1 MELGD
6 SSRAEEEASY
16 QLTVTALLVLMGIY
30 ALLAIPLRSYVQPL
44 IIMSVVPF
52 GLIGAI
58 LGHAL
63 LGKTVS
69 MVSIMGF
76 IALTGVVVNDSLIMV
91 DFVNRK
97 LKEGI
102 DHATASME
110 AGAERFRAIVLTS
123 LTTFF
128 GLIPILFETSTQ
140 AQMIT
145 PMAISLAFGILFST
159 LITLILVP
167 ALYNILRDIVGVV
180 RGPKVPLASTSV
192 GG

>member
-1 MELGD
+1 MPDRISDCSKGKTLI
-6 SSRAEEEASY
+6 
-16 QLTVTALLVLMGIY
+16 T
-30 ALLAIPLRSYVQPL
+30 YVQPL

-102 DHATASME
+102 DHARASME

-167 ALYNILRDIVGVV
+167 ALYNILRDFVGLI
-180 RGPKVPLASTSV
+180 RGSKVSLASTTV